1 MTALRAL
8 CVAAACIP
16 VAAAAQ
22 SVPAGFKLVGVVQG
36 PVTIACQDPPPA
48 DPAQRQCI
56 VLAMPSGVAPTAG
69 GAGAAATDAVAAA
82 TPAGG
87 AAAGALAAAAP
98 EAAASAPVTAT
109 TATAAKSEADK
120 KSAFEKLA
128 DYAQLDLSVP
138 NSPAFAVLGITPDKV
153 QRPGTINDFAASLI
167 RGLGKDGKPVSGF
180 AVDMAPASVF
190 FKRYITGGSDYGP
203 ANGTNDLNLTNYW
216 KRVLAR
222 TTVSLATTSAEASGA
237 SRSAWG
243 VRVGL
248 YDQGDPGLYWEATA
262 KCLRE
267 TTMPVLKGGKGLD
280 PTPAGTSLDKCNP
293 LTNDVMDKPLWA
305 QPAVYAGFGKSWY
318 SQSGALTDRAP
329 DVTAYW
335 ISGSYGM
342 FAGKPKDEVGAFRFL
357 LQGYLGRKLNDRTPD
372 PNDAT
377 KLLREDSN
385 DVALRLKLGKE
396 NWHTFLESGRA
407 RVRLGGD
414 TKENRYHTSVGA
426 EFKLGFGDNLWV
438 QVASVN
444 ERGLAN
450 GKTNTGV
457 TMNLKFGAPFLEL
470 PGTK

>member
-1 MTALRAL
+1 
-8 CVAAACIP
+8 
-16 VAAAAQ
+16 
-22 SVPAGFKLVGVVQG
+22 
-36 PVTIACQDPPPA
+36 
-48 DPAQRQCI
+48 
-56 VLAMPSGVAPTAG
+56 
-69 GAGAAATDAVAAA
+69 
-82 TPAGG
+82 
-87 AAAGALAAAAP
+87 
-98 EAAASAPVTAT
+98 
-109 TATAAKSEADK
+109 
-120 KSAFEKLA
+120 
-128 DYAQLDLSVP
+128 
-138 NSPAFAVLGITPDKV
+138 
-153 QRPGTINDFAASLI
+153 
-167 RGLGKDGKPVSGF
+167 
-180 AVDMAPASVF
+180 
-190 FKRYITGGSDYGP
+190 
-203 ANGTNDLNLTNYW
+203 
-216 KRVLAR
+216 
-222 TTVSLATTSAEASGA
+222 
-237 SRSAWG
+237 
-243 VRVGL
+243 
-248 YDQGDPGLYWEATA
+248 
-262 KCLRE
+262 
-267 TTMPVLKGGKGLD
+267 
-280 PTPAGTSLDKCNP
+280 
-293 LTNDVMDKPLWA
+293 MDKPLWA

-438 QVASVN
+438 QVASVS

-457 TMNLKFGAPFLEL
+457 TLNLKFGAPFLEL